1 MSRWDTTIKK
11 NTIMIMGGPML
22 SKKDAIKK
30 YLMQSRFTQAQLD
43 KAGIKVE
50 PCDCGNPN
58 CPGYWASADM
68 KTHGK

>member
-1 MSRWDTTIKK
+1 
-11 NTIMIMGGPML
+11 ML